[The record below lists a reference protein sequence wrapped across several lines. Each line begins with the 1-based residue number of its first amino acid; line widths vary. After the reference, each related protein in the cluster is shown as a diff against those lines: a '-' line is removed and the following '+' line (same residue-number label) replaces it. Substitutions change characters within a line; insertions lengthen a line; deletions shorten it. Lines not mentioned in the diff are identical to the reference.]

1 MFLLLFGHNYRE
13 DFLLV
18 LFVLLG
24 RLALDIAAALAVTN
38 DLFAAVPAT
47 ATAHTPSSLS
57 RRRVLGGISS
67 LSAPV

>member
-1 MFLLLFGHNYRE
+1 MFLLLFGHNHRE
-13 DFLLV
+13 DFLFV
-18 LFVLLG
+18 LFG

-38 DLFAAVPAT
+38 DLLVAATAT
-47 ATAHTPSSLS
+47 ATAHIPSSLS